1 MEVILLERVENLGQM
16 GDVVKVKDGFA
27 RNFLLPRRKALRATK
42 ANVEQFKTQRAQL
55 EATNLTKRKDA
66 EAVGAKLAGFKLVV
80 LRQASEGGQLYGSV
94 NARDVAVGL
103 TEKGFTADKR
113 QVQLMG
119 AIKNVGLHKVRI
131 ALHPE
136 VIVDIE
142 LNVARTEAEAEAQA
156 AGKVITTA
164 LPTAAEEAQLEAFFE
179 DAELAERAKGTP
191 AEGEGATKAE

>member
-16 GDVVKVKDGFA
+16 GDVVKVKDGFG

-42 ANVEQFKTQRAQL
+42 ANVEQFKTQRTHL
-55 EATNLTKRKDA
+55 ETTNLTKRKDA

-103 TEKGFTADKR
+103 TEKGVAADKR

-142 LNVARTEAEAEAQA
+142 LNVARTEGEAEAQA
-156 AGKVITTA
+156 AGRIITTA
-164 LPTAAEEAQLEAFFE
+164 LPTAEEEAQLETFFE
-179 DAELAERAKGTP
+179 DADLAERAKGTP
-191 AEGEGATKAE
+191 DEGAAKAE